1 MIGKKQR
8 HFVEPA
14 AQCMTPPIQ
23 SAIVR
28 LAEAYDYARDMQ
40 CDLWDFAVEIDVL
53 TDIGLSVDDLRWLVA
68 SGYVRHG
75 QEVTS
80 RSDAARNF
88 RPARDL
94 NFTKKTCFVL
104 TDAGLRLTAMAPV
117 GSGLQRAA

>member
-14 AQCMTPPIQ
+14 GQRMTPPIQ
-23 SAIVR
+23 AAIVR

-40 CDLWDFAVEIDVL
+40 CDLWDFAVEIDAL

-68 SGYVRHG
+68 GGYVRHG
-75 QEVTS
+75 QEATR

-88 RPARDL
+88 RPARDF

>member
-1 MIGKKQR
+1 MSGEIER
-8 HFVEPA
+8 HSVESA
-14 AQCMTPPIQ
+14 IQHMKPPIQ
-23 SAIVR
+23 AAILR
-28 LAEAYDYARDMQ
+28 LAEAYNYARDTH